1 MRFDNPIHDHGFV
14 FPDIAEFPDVL
25 KEERYIGN
33 SDEEY
38 IAKIKDGVKYQNLKD
53 FETGYKWY
61 MSKKPDEKLF
71 QKLNAMFQFYNNFE
85 LSRIETGLPSN
96 KIYDD
101 LFENGI
107 SYLNV
112 DVKELKDRLKV
123 EIDNLLQQP
132 DWRPPPGQFDRAKQL
147 DTNIIKI
154 VNDMFNSM
162 GILQAATKY
171 NKFKPLEVKNVVL
184 HIAKIKDGVKY
195 QNLKDF
201 ETGYKW
207 FMSKKPDEKLFQK
220 LNAMFQFYNNFE
232 LSRIET
238 GLPSNKIYEDLF
250 ENGISYLTIDVKEL
264 KDRLKVEIDNLLQQP
279 DWRPPPGK
287 FDRAKQLDVEIVNL
301 VNEMFKSLGILQA
314 ASKYNKF
321 KPLEVKNVVL
331 HIAKPTDQ
339 NYKQFLYDCK
349 TVSKTTNLHIDP
361 KENVMKAMMYL
372 NNITEDDGPFSYI
385 EKSNRWVH
393 DKLQNIFG
401 RAISTGSYCH
411 TPESRAVVFQLPKRL
426 RVSHNFG
433 RLLQDGTEE
442 QERLLKQE
450 KMFTSDKG
458 NLCIFDPAGMHRG
471 GICNKG
477 NRIALQILM
486 K

>member
-1 MRFDNPIHDHGFV
+1 MRFDNPIQDHGFV
-14 FPDIAEFPDVL
+14 FPDIAEFPDVSN
-25 KEERYIGN
+25 EERYMGN
-33 SDEEY
+33 SDKEL
-38 IAKIKDGVKYQNLKD
+38 IAKINDSVKYQNLKD
-53 FETGYKWY
+53 FESGYQGF
-61 MSKKPDEKLF
+61 MSKKPDHKLF

-85 LSRIETGLPSN
+85 LSR
-96 KIYDD
+96 
-101 LFENGI
+101 
-107 SYLNV
+107 V
-112 DVKELKDRLKV
+112 
-123 EIDNLLQQP
+123 
-132 DWRPPPGQFDRAKQL
+132 
-147 DTNIIKI
+147 
-154 VNDMFNSM
+154 
-162 GILQAATKY
+162 
-171 NKFKPLEVKNVVL
+171 
-184 HIAKIKDGVKY
+184 
-195 QNLKDF
+195 
-201 ETGYKW
+201 
-207 FMSKKPDEKLFQK
+207 
-220 LNAMFQFYNNFE
+220 
-232 LSRIET
+232 ET

-287 FDRAKQLDVEIVNL
+287 FDRAKQLDIEIVNL

-314 ASKYNKF
+314 ATKYNKF

-385 EKSNRWVH
+385 EKSNRWIH

-433 RLLQDGTEE
+433 RLLQDNTEE

-471 GICNKG
+471 GICKKG

>member
-25 KEERYIGN
+25 KEERYMGN
-33 SDEEY
+33 SDEEH
-38 IAKIKDGVKYQNLKD
+38 IVKIKDG
-53 FETGYKWY
+53 
-61 MSKKPDEKLF
+61 
-71 QKLNAMFQFYNNFE
+71 
-85 LSRIETGLPSN
+85 I
-96 KIYDD
+96 
-101 LFENGI
+101 
-107 SYLNV
+107 
-112 DVKELKDRLKV
+112 
-123 EIDNLLQQP
+123 
-132 DWRPPPGQFDRAKQL
+132 
-147 DTNIIKI
+147 
-154 VNDMFNSM
+154 
-162 GILQAATKY
+162 
-171 NKFKPLEVKNVVL
+171 
-184 HIAKIKDGVKY
+184 KY

-264 KDRLKVEIDNLLQQP
+264 KDKLKVEIDNLLQQP

-287 FDRAKQLDVEIVNL
+287 FDRAKQLDIEIVNL
-301 VNEMFKSLGILQA
+301 VNEMFKSFGILQA